1 MPMNIRQ
8 ARVIDPVLSNHI
20 RGYRN
25 ADFVAQ
31 VLFPRVPV
39 KRRGGTMIEFGNE
52 AFRLQKT
59 RRAPGAKTET
69 YQLGYAGR
77 PYALHQERLQ
87 AIVPD
92 EVGDEAKNGPGIDLE
107 KASVETTWEKIL
119 LGLEVEAATIA
130 RDPAH
135 YASGNTVALS
145 GTDLWTDPNS
155 DPEQLIGDAKGTVR
169 RRIGRNPNTL
179 LLSASAFEAFKRHPK
194 VKEQFKYTSSKSI
207 TTAMAA
213 EYLGVARVVV
223 GSGVYLPA
231 TAPDDAEAQDIWGN
245 DAILTYVPLAGRT
258 MLEPSFAYTYQL
270 RGTPAVQKGW
280 YDPDRMGWLYPV
292 ISEHAPVIVG
302 PDAGFLI
309 QNVA

>member
-1 MPMNIRQ
+1 MPMNARQ
-8 ARVIDPVLSNHI
+8 ARVIDPVLSSHV

-25 ADFVAQ
+25 AEFVAP

-39 KRRGGTMIEFGNE
+39 KHRGGNAIEFGKE
-52 AFRLQKT
+52 SFRLQKT
-59 RRAPGAKTET
+59 RRAPGAKTEV

-87 AIVPD
+87 AMVPD
-92 EVGDEAKNGPGIDLE
+92 EVGEEAKNGPGIDLE
-107 KASVETTWEKIL
+107 KAAVETTWDKIM
-119 LGLEVEAATIA
+119 LGLEVEAAQIA
-130 RDPAH
+130 RTASS
-135 YASGNTVALS
+135 YASGHTMALS
-145 GTDLWTDPNS
+145 GTDMWTDAAS
-155 DPEQLIGDAKGTVR
+155 DPHAQIGDAMETVR
-169 RRIGRNPNTL
+169 HRIGRDPNTL
-179 LLSASAFEAFKRHPK
+179 LLSARAFKALQRHPK

-207 TTAMAA
+207 TTDMAA
-213 EYLGVARVVV
+213 EYLGVRRVVV
-223 GSGVYLPA
+223 GKGVYLPA
-231 TAPDDAEAQDIWGN
+231 TAPDDAPASDIWGN
-245 DAILTYVPLAGRT
+245 DAILAYVPPAGRT
-258 MLEPSFAYTYQL
+258 MMEPSFAYTYQL